1 MSSTIRKPTYL
12 AQKNAHVRDA
22 AIQFEEETHIYTV
35 NGDRTFT
42 SVTTWNHMHFPKF
55 DADKIIKNIVSSR
68 KHKED
73 PTYKYYMMTAQEIKD
88 SWNANRDSAAGSGTN
103 MHFDIECYYNQLPVE
118 NDSVEY
124 QYFKNF
130 LRENPELEPYRTEWT
145 IFHEELKIAGSVDMV
160 YVNPDGTL
168 LIYDWKRCKEIVCE
182 NMYGTTA
189 VTPCIKHLPDTNFW
203 HYTLQLNTYRAI
215 IEEKYG
221 MKVVGLC
228 LVCLHP
234 DNCNKNYQI
243 IKVPFID
250 KEIVDLFEY
259 RKDMLISNEIKH
271 TEKKKVQAGKK
282 KYAKV
287 DAETQ
292 TQTDETSNKLITS
305 FFSADEKNEKKKE
318 LAANGPSDPKDP
330 RVLKARPL
338 MINLDCL

>member
-1 MSSTIRKPTYL
+1 MSSSSTVRKPTYL

-22 AIQFEEETHIYTV
+22 CIQFEEETHIYTV

-103 MHFDIECYYNQLPVE
+103 MHFDIECYYNQMEVS

-124 QYFKNF
+124 KYFQNF

-168 LIYDWKRCKEIVCE
+168 LIYDWKRCKEIVSE
-182 NMYGTTA
+182 NMYGSTA
-189 VTPCIKHLPDTNFW
+189 ITPCIKHLPDTNFW

-234 DNCNKNYQI
+234 DNFNKDYQI
-243 IKVPFID
+243 IKVPFIE

-259 RKDMLISNEIKH
+259 RKDMLVSNEIKSV
-271 TEKKKVQAGKK
+271 EKKKAQLSKK

-292 TQTDETSNKLITS
+292 TETSNQTITS
-305 FFSADEKNEKKKE
+305 FFSADAKNDKKKE
-318 LAANGPSDPKDP
+318 LAAKGPSDPKDP

-338 MINLDCL
+338 MINLDEC